1 MGQNIYPII
10 DLVTE
15 KIDFLKKVILDKTT
29 EDDSRAWAGVILI
42 NEFQRFDID
51 RAIKFA
57 ESMIY
62 NFPDSEFNE
71 QFELIRDCLKN
82 DGFVDFVG

>member
-10 DLVTE
+10 DLVKE
-15 KIDFLKKVILDKTT
+15 KIDSLKKVILDKSTD
-29 EDDSRAWAGVILI
+29 DDSRAWAGIILI

-51 RAIKFA
+51 RAINFA
-57 ESMIY
+57 ESLIY
-62 NFPDSEFNE
+62 NFPDSEYIE
-71 QFELIRDCLKN
+71 QFELIRDSLKN

>member
-10 DLVTE
+10 DLITE
-15 KIDFLKKVILDKTT
+15 KIDLLKKVILDKATD
-29 EDDSRAWAGVILI
+29 DDSRAWAGVILI
-42 NEFQRFDID
+42 NEFQRFDIE

-57 ESMIY
+57 ESMIC
-62 NFPDSEFNE
+62 NFPDSEYIE
-71 QFELIRDCLKN
+71 QFGLIRDSLKN